1 MAQQV
6 VAPHRR
12 ERPQRLDTQR
22 IALPGLLPVHLR
34 QLVDQGLLLGAQGH
48 AARRRLGH
56 GGPARLELGNEL
68 LAQEVAIVAHILV
81 ALILHPAIGQGLGQ
95 RRQLGPADLEQ
106 RAQQAAAGEGLVRH
120 HARQPPQSGA
130 ALERQQQG
138 LQLIVL
144 MMGGEQPLPLS
155 QACGEALVAGL
166 PRLGLQAVAAAP
178 LQLHPLDHEGHRQ
191 LPAHLFTMGHP
202 VVGVRAQAV
211 VDVQGTQG
219 KALLP
224 GKTRRQH
231 QQHSGVEPATEGHQQ
246 APGTFRRGQSLTKTR
261 INTRNHRLPQY
272 DQADLSRVGL
282 IKR

>member
-1 MAQQV
+1 M
-6 VAPHRR
+6 
-12 ERPQRLDTQR
+12 
-22 IALPGLLPVHLR
+22 PVRLR
-34 QLVDQGLLLGAQGH
+34 QLADQGLLLGAQGH

-68 LAQEVAIVAHILV
+68 LAQEVAIVAHVLV
-81 ALILHPAIGQGLGQ
+81 ALILHPAIGQGLRQ

-106 RAQQAAAGEGLVRH
+106 RAQQAAAGKGLVRY

-130 ALERQQQG
+130 PLERQQQG

-144 MMGGEQPLPLS
+144 MMGGEQPLPLP
-155 QACGEALVAGL
+155 QAGGETLVAGL
-166 PRLGLQAVAAAP
+166 PRLGLQAIAVAP
-178 LQLHPLDHEGHRQ
+178 LQLHPLDDEGHRQ
-191 LPAHLFTMGHP
+191 LLAHPFTMGHP
-202 VVGVRAQAV
+202 VVGMRAQAV

-219 KALLP
+219 KALLL
-224 GKTRRQH
+224 GKTRRQY
-231 QQHSGVEPATEGHQQ
+231 QQHSGVEPATEGYQQ

-261 INTRNHRLPQY
+261 INTRNHRLPLY